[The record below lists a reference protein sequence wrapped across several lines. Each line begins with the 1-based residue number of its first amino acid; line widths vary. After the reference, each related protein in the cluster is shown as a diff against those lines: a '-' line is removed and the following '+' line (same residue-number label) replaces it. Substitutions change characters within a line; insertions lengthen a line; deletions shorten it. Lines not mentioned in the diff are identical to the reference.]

1 MKKQLWLAW
10 QRVASAKQL
19 HQQLAW
25 RRSGERPEKHET
37 ATERSAMSSTEEQK
51 CPKTTYHTITVA
63 LMWQMVFSRPIWLL
77 LGFLPNSQVQG
88 EGWKEAKKQRDQ
100 ANKLPVLSFQ
110 VVHHQAKKLEVQ
122 KTKTP
127 EQMEYSKAHWQES
140 FWQNNITHF
149 ASPHNSLSSLSV

>member
-1 MKKQLWLAW
+1 MWRCTEVEMKKQLWLAW

-88 EGWKEAKKQRDQ
+88 EGWKEAKKQRPGKQ
-100 ANKLPVLSFQ
+100 TAS
-110 VVHHQAKKLEVQ
+110 
-122 KTKTP
+122 
-127 EQMEYSKAHWQES
+127 SK
-140 FWQNNITHF
+140 
-149 ASPHNSLSSLSV
+149 LSSRSSPGKEIRSTENQNAWADGIFQGTLTGELLAK